1 MRVVALNKSQEQMV
15 MEAATSGLPLPVK
28 QEIMAE
34 YAIGTPYLTLL
45 AKIGRLVPTPTE
57 D

>member
-15 MEAATSGLPLPVK
+15 MEAATSGLPFSVK

-34 YAIGTPYLTLL
+34 YVSGTPYLTLL
-45 AKIGRLVPTPTE
+45 AKIGRLVPPPTE

>member
-15 MEAATSGLPLPVK
+15 IEAATSGLPFSVK

-34 YAIGTPYLTLL
+34 YVGGTSYLVLL
-45 AKIGRLVPTPTE
+45 AKIGSMVPPPAE

>member
-15 MEAATSGLPLPVK
+15 MESATSGLPLSVK
-28 QEIMAE
+28 QEIMTE
-34 YAIGTPYLTLL
+34 YASGTPYLTLL